1 MIKSNYI
8 KKDGKVYE
16 VTGVDGLG
24 RMTVRLV
31 PGLKDIPEDRPLEK
45 PIEKPEPV
53 EEVKPRRTRKKA

>member
-16 VTGVDGLG
+16 VTGVDGFG

-45 PIEKPEPV
+45 PIEKSEPV